1 MKAIPGAVDVHLFQ
15 ILNAPALAVNVDRT
29 RAAELGLTQRDV
41 ANNLLTALSSSSVV
55 NFNLW
60 PDPKT
65 GVTYPIAVQTPQ
77 YKLDSIEDMMNTQ
90 LPGSGRGAAS

>member
-1 MKAIPGAVDVHLFQ
+1 V
-15 ILNAPALAVNVDRT
+15 
-29 RAAELGLTQRDV
+29 
-41 ANNLLTALSSSSVV
+41 ALSSSSIV

-90 LPGSGRGAAS
+90 LPARVADRL